1 MLIGVLIKKKKM
13 LSICLVNA
21 SLNTVRF
28 SFATDAHLGA
38 GCPQDS
44 PLPGGSVSTT
54 LDVLITDLLWQR
66 TF

>member
-1 MLIGVLIKKKKM
+1 MLIGVLIKKKM

-44 PLPGGSVSTT
+44 PLPGGSVSTP